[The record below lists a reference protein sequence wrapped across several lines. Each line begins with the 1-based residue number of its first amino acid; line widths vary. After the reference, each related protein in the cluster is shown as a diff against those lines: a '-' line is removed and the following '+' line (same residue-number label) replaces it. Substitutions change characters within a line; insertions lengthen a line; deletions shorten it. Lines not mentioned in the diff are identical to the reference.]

1 MQFGFSI
8 YGAWWFSLIYLIFAF
23 GLWFIFPKYV
33 QVRFNKVANLGII
46 NKLYYLA
53 YLLLILSSI
62 VVPLS
67 GSIYLISG
75 GIFFVIGLSL
85 FIAAIYQFAITD
97 VLQPAV
103 AGVYAWCRHP
113 VYLGFAIMWYGVSL
127 ATLNIVLFLLISAIS
142 YFSYIIA
149 NEEEKACLNQYGDD
163 YIKYKN
169 RVNFIFG
176 KK

>member
-33 QVRFNKVANLGII
+33 QIRFNKVANLGII

-53 YLLLILSSI
+53 YILLILSSVAI
-62 VVPLS
+62 PLLLNIYFII
-67 GSIYLISG
+67 GSV
-75 GIFFVIGLSL
+75 FFIIGLSL

-97 VLQPAV
+97 FVNPV
-103 AGVYAWCRHP
+103 VIGVYSWSRHP
-113 VYLGFAIMWYGVSL
+113 VYLGFAIMWFGVSL
-127 ATLNIVLFLLISAIS
+127 ATLNILIFLLISAIS

-149 NEEEKACLNQYGDD
+149 NEEEKACLAEYGDD
-163 YIKYKN
+163 YIEYRSN
-169 RVNFIFG
+169 VRFIFG